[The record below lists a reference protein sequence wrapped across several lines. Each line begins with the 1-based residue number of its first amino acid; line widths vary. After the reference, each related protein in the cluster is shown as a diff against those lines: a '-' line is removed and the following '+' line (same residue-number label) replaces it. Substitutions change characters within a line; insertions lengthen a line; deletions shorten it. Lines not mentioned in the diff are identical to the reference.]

1 MTVKEA
7 SRKLN
12 WTEAFIR
19 EAIAQG
25 AVDFGVCVTMPGSSR
40 RTFQISE
47 KGVEA
52 WIDGKK
58 TFTSQSQFGAT
69 SD

>member
-7 SRKLN
+7 AKKLG
-12 WTEAFIR
+12 WTEVFLR
-19 EAIAQG
+19 EAIDQG
-25 AVDFGVCVTMPGSSR
+25 KVDFGFCLKMPGSSN
-40 RTFQISE
+40 RTFKISE

-52 WIDGKK
+52 WINGKRS
-58 TFTSQSQFGAT
+58 TCGVT

>member
-7 SRKLN
+7 AKKLN
-12 WTEAFIR
+12 WTELFLR

-25 AVDFGVCVTMPGSSR
+25 KVDFGICVTIPGSSR
-40 RTFQISE
+40 RTFQINE
-47 KGVEA
+47 KGVKE

-58 TFTSQSQFGAT
+58 TTSQ
-69 SD
+69 